1 MQQMDLAVPDP
12 IGINTA
18 GESAARQTPWTVPN
32 ILTWIRIAAI
42 PLVIL
47 AFYAPYH
54 WSNVAACV
62 VFAAA
67 GITDT
72 LDGYLARKLGQI
84 TRLGAFLD
92 PVADKLIVAAAL
104 VLLVTRDTRPLVVL
118 MAIVIIGREIAISA
132 LREWMAGLGQRR
144 KVAVSLLGKYK
155 TIFQIVGLSM
165 MFYRSNLG
173 PLQIYNIGLYLTV
186 LAAVL
191 TLVSMVSYLR
201 AAWPDLRS

>member
-1 MQQMDLAVPDP
+1 MDVAVSEPL
-12 IGINTA
+12 GINA
-18 GESAARQTPWTVPN
+18 EGQVVRQTPWTVPN

-47 AFYAPYH
+47 AFYAPYR
-54 WSNVAACV
+54 WANLAACI

-92 PVADKLIVAAAL
+92 PVADKLIVATAL
-104 VLLVTRDTRPLVVL
+104 VLLVSRDPHALIVL

-132 LREWMAGLGQRR
+132 LREWMAELGQRR
-144 KVAVSLLGKYK
+144 KVAVSVLGKYK
-155 TIFQIVGLSM
+155 TIFQVVGLAM
-165 MFYRSNLG
+165 MFYRS
-173 PLQIYNIGLYLTV
+173 PLWGLDIYMIGVGLTV

-191 TLVSMVSYLR
+191 TLVSMVSYMR
-201 AAWPDLRS
+201 AAWP

>member
-1 MQQMDLAVPDP
+1 MQHMDVSVSDSTGRLTEGAAV
-12 IGINTA
+12 
-18 GESAARQTPWTVPN
+18 RQTPWTVPN

-54 WSNVAACV
+54 WHNLAACV

-92 PVADKLIVAAAL
+92 LSLIH
-104 VLLVTRDTRPLVVL
+104 
-118 MAIVIIGREIAISA
+118 I
-132 LREWMAGLGQRR
+132 
-144 KVAVSLLGKYK
+144 
-155 TIFQIVGLSM
+155 
-165 MFYRSNLG
+165 
-173 PLQIYNIGLYLTV
+173 
-186 LAAVL
+186 
-191 TLVSMVSYLR
+191 
-201 AAWPDLRS
+201 